1 MPLDLGVKCLGCG
14 VLGTRSMLFVYVL
27 VNTQTQSI
35 NIVLIRILT
44 TAVGS
49 VVFTR
54 IGWTF
59 FFAEVLLVKQVD
71 LADID
76 ALVRAFAVAKSRR
89 VSNSATDSAEDRV
102 ENLKPACVEELLN
115 PQTTSVSL
123 ECKM

>member
-1 MPLDLGVKCLGCG
+1 
-14 VLGTRSMLFVYVL
+14 MLFVYVL